1 MSDSEEG
8 VIDGIDVY
16 SYARLR
22 LIRVV
27 LQQTRRNKDNTM
39 TCLEAEEEG

>member
-16 SYARLR
+16 SYSRLR

-27 LQQTRRNKDNTM
+27 LQQARRNKDNTM